1 MIEGSRSAPLTYG
14 SGSRRPLKKPDPDPQ
29 HWFRVSVNIPPLCFR
44 VKDVTQ
50 HQLVAVAERYLVEP
64 PLTGR
69 TLIGPV
75 QVGLEDRGWTVLRQ

>member
-1 MIEGSRSAPLTYG
+1 MAFAALVIANRIIKNKNYLNSLIISVKFPLLY
-14 SGSRRPLKKPDPDPQ
+14 
-29 HWFRVSVNIPPLCFR
+29 R